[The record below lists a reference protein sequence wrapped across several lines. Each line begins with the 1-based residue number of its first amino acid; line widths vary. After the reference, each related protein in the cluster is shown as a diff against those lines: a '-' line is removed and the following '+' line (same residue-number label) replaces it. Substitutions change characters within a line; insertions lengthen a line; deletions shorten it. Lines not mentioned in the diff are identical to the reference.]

1 MKLISALL
9 QESISGLFT
18 NSIKDFGNDEYEVFA
33 IGYKMLG
40 GEITPGDGFEQGS
53 RENMID
59 FKFTP
64 SFLSPDYGHFAFDNV
79 SLLNYI
85 KTKLMDTDLRRK
97 MGKEFNIAP
106 VAKDFERQIFIAA
119 GNNAVDIVSR
129 LGRHKMVN

>member
-18 NSIKDFGNDEYEVFA
+18 NSIKDFGNDEYNVFA
-33 IGYKMLG
+33 TGYKMLG
-40 GEITPGDGFEQGS
+40 GEITSGDGFLQGS

-64 SFLSPDYGHFAFDNV
+64 SIVSPDYGHFAFDNA
-79 SLLNYI
+79 SLVDLI

-106 VAKDFERQIFIAA
+106 VAKDFELQILVAA
-119 GNNAVDIVSR
+119 DKNAANIISR
-129 LGRHKMVN
+129 LGRHKKVN

>member
-18 NSIKDFGNDEYEVFA
+18 NSIKDFGNDEYNVFA

-40 GEITPGDGFEQGS
+40 GEITSGDGFLQGS

-64 SFLSPDYGHFAFDNV
+64 SVTPLDYGHFAFDNV
-79 SLLNYI
+79 SLLDLI

-106 VAKDFERQIFIAA
+106 VAKDFERQILIAA
-119 GNNAVDIVSR
+119 DKNAVNIISR
-129 LGRHKMVN
+129 LGRHKKVN

>member
-18 NSIKDFGNDEYEVFA
+18 NSIKEFGNDEYEVFA

-53 RENMID
+53 HKNIID

-79 SLLNYI
+79 SLLNHI

-106 VAKDFERQIFIAA
+106 VAKDFERQILIAA